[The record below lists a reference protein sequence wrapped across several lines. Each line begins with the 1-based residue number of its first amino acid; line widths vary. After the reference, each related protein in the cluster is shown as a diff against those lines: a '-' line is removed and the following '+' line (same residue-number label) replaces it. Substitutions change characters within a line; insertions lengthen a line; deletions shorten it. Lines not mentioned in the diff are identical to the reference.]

1 MWYNQSMTIEN
12 LQKKQEEMH
21 KKIVQYAAEQGL
33 IKQKPVLEPICDG
46 VADIK
51 GYLSSNPK
59 IMWFLKE
66 PYDDFTA
73 NGNPKGGGWS
83 FTESFKNIKLQQHQS
98 MLKLI
103 IQINYAI
110 HNNLDWKDL
119 DYIDDNPKM
128 IEELKKIAYI
138 NLSKIPGNTGSCDTH
153 LWNCYQIW
161 KDILLEQI
169 RLYAPDIIIFGYTF
183 KFLKEDLQITEKP
196 ITTVSGQWNTDAYK
210 NNNMILID
218 AYHPSRKGSED
229 GGYDYVTSIVK
240 AVRKLL

>member
-1 MWYNQSMTIEN
+1 MTIEN

-21 KKIVQYAAEQGL
+21 EKIVQHAAEHGL
-33 IKQKPVLEPICDG
+33 IKQKPFLKPICDG

-66 PYDDFTA
+66 PHDDFTA
-73 NGNPKGGGWS
+73 NGDPKGGEWS
-83 FTESFKNIKLQQHQS
+83 FTEYFKNIKLQPRQV

-110 HNNLDWKDL
+110 HNNLD
-119 DYIDDNPKM
+119 
-128 IEELKKIAYI
+128 
-138 NLSKIPGNTGSCDTH
+138 
-153 LWNCYQIW
+153 W

-183 KFLKEDLQITEKP
+183 KFLKEDFQITEKP
-196 ITTVSGQWNTDAYK
+196 ISTVSGQWNTDAYK
-210 NNNMILID
+210 KDNMILID
-218 AYHPSRKGSED
+218 AYHPSRKGGED
-229 GGYDYVTSIVK
+229 GSYDYVTSIVK

>member
-1 MWYNQSMTIEN
+1 MIRKAWYNRNMTIEN

-21 KKIVQYAAEQGL
+21 EKIVQHAAEHGL
-33 IKQKPVLEPICDG
+33 IKQKPFLKPICDG

-66 PYDDFTA
+66 PHDDFTA
-73 NGNPKGGGWS
+73 NGDPKGGEWS
-83 FTESFKNIKLQQHQS
+83 FTEYFKNIKLQPRQV

-110 HNNLDWKDL
+110 HNNLD
-119 DYIDDNPKM
+119 
-128 IEELKKIAYI
+128 
-138 NLSKIPGNTGSCDTH
+138 
-153 LWNCYQIW
+153 W

-183 KFLKEDLQITEKP
+183 KFLKEDFQITEKP
-196 ITTVSGQWNTDAYK
+196 ISTVSGQWNTDAYK
-210 NNNMILID
+210 KDNMILID
-218 AYHPSRKGSED
+218 AYHPSRKGGED
-229 GGYDYVTSIVK
+229 GSYDYVTSIVK